1 MVKVAPS
8 ILSADF
14 ARLGEEVR
22 RVQEA
27 GADWVH
33 VDVMDGVF
41 VPNLT
46 IGPEVIK
53 ALRPH
58 AQIPFDVHLMIE
70 MPERY
75 IERFVECG
83 ADYITVHVEASHD
96 IPGVLD
102 MIRRAGRRAGL
113 SLNPDTNL
121 AKVEPYLQDLDL
133 LLVMSVQ
140 PGFSGQTFRPEVLSK
155 IARAREL
162 RDSLGLRFDIEVDGG
177 INRDTGRS
185 CAEAGATVLAAGSA
199 LFRSRDMATEIA
211 LWHDF

>member
-22 RVQEA
+22 RVQSA

-41 VPNLT
+41 VPNMT
-46 IGPEVIK
+46 IGPDVIK

-58 AQIPFDVHLMIE
+58 ATIPFDVHLMIE

-75 IERFVECG
+75 IDRFAESG
-83 ADYITVHVEASHD
+83 ADYITVHVEATD
-96 IPGVLD
+96 AVKGVLHR
-102 MIRRAGRRAGL
+102 IRTEGKRPGI
-113 SLNPDTNL
+113 SLNPGTDL
-121 AKVEPYLQDLDL
+121 AKVEPFLEEVDL
-133 LLVMSVQ
+133 LLIMGVQ
-140 PGFSGQTFRPEVLSK
+140 PGFGGQSFKPEVLPK
-155 IARAREL
+155 IMRAREL
-162 RDSLGLRFDIEVDGG
+162 RDSMGLKYEIVVDGG
-177 INRDTGRS
+177 INRETGRQ

-199 LFRSRDMATEIA
+199 LFKAREMRAEIE
-211 LWHDF
+211 LWHGF